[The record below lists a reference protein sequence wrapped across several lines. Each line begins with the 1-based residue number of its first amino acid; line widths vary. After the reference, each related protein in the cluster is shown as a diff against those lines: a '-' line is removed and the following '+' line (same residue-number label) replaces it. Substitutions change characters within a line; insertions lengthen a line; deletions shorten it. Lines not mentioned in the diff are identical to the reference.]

1 MLIDYDLKVAESKA
15 KVKSLMDQIDKK
27 LKSAQKNFKFFLTT
41 MQKSE
46 EKIDHKV
53 CVWICEMKFL
63 SSAMKL
69 SQIQQ
74 SLGETVRAIWEDALR
89 LENTRYLCIKKA
101 MKEYLSLQS
110 SVFMFENLNALKS
123 IEEIEENQGESLS
136 DKKLFRPDELSI
148 LSELGIEDNYI
159 ENLSRWLPKPV
170 SDFDWV
176 LKEGFIYM
184 ENGVFQQWQE
194 CYGVVVK
201 SRFLHI
207 FTTKPELPFKKPM
220 ESLYLARAKLMVSQN
235 SDTYVEITEQ
245 NKTGFFGKLVLSKQV
260 VIKTKD
266 PQVLYEWLELIQSLT
281 SND

>member
-1 MLIDYDLKVAESKA
+1 MLIEYDVKVEESKS
-15 KVKSLMDQIDKK
+15 KVKSLIDKIDKK

-74 SLGETVRAIWEDALR
+74 SLGGAVKDIWEDALR
-89 LENTRYLCIKKA
+89 LENTRYMCIKKA
-101 MKEYLSLQS
+101 MKEYLALQS

-136 DKKLFRPDELSI
+136 DRKLFRPEELSM

-159 ENLSRWLPKPV
+159 ENLSIWLPKPV
-170 SDFDWV
+170 SDFDWI

-207 FTTKPELPFKKPM
+207 FTAKPELPFKKPM